1 MKSLVTK
8 GLPWALLTCLIIY
21 TLICLLVISDPKL
34 HWPGWNWPDW
44 KQLIMLSGPVHW
56 PGWGRLV
63 MLLSVVVAVLVALTF
78 KQPADQYPASTGNE
92 HITTEP
98 SAFNKGLGQA
108 WHIRPLAASIIL
120 LVVYSLVW
128 FIELKAPINS
138 IGQNFHHWTP
148 LGRLVMLVGI
158 GVAIK
163 SLFT

>member
-8 GLPWALLTCLIIY
+8 GLPLAL
-21 TLICLLVISDPKL
+21 LICLLVYA
-34 HWPGWNWPDW
+34 
-44 KQLIMLSGPVHW
+44 LIYLLVFSGLVNW
-56 PGWGRLV
+56 PGWGRLI

-98 SAFNKGLGQA
+98 PIFYKWLAQA
-108 WHIRPLAASIIL
+108 WHIRPLAALIIL

-128 FIELKAPINS
+128 FIELKSPINFMA
-138 IGQNFHHWTP
+138 IGQNFHNWTP
-148 LGRLVMLVGI
+148 LGRLVMLAGI
-158 GVAIK
+158 VVAIK